1 MIYKGPSHA
10 LYFATYEQCKHFF
23 ETTTKSHSIIAT
35 GAAGACST
43 ILADG
48 FMNPFDGNSIY
59 LILIFKY
66 MFILYLYLT
75 IKTVIKQRMQLSTV
89 QQNHRSF
96 FQVALFIARQEGWK
110 AFYVSYPTTLAMTIP
125 FQSIHF
131 ITYES
136 AKRKLNPSGKYDP
149 LTHCVSGG
157 LAVHL
162 IWMIKA

>member
-1 MIYKGPSHA
+1 
-10 LYFATYEQCKHFF
+10 
-23 ETTTKSHSIIAT
+23 
-35 GAAGACST
+35 
-43 ILADG
+43 
-48 FMNPFDGNSIY
+48 
-59 LILIFKY
+59 

-162 IWMIKA
+162 I